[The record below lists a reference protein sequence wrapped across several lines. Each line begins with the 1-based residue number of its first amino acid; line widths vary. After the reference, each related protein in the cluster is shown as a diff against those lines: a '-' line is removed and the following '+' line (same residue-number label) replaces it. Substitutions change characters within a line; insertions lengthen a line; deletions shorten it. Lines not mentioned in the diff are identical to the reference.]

1 MSDLLLVSIL
11 APLTVAAIL
20 GAWQLTRAALRRR
33 QTTVTRRERAWDVIL
48 GTDAEIDPL
57 SGDQLRPAVPDIG
70 TRMGRAEHLM
80 ENVLIESVKRVERR
94 QDEQAEQIAGLRE
107 SQATTT
113 ARVQHLEQQVT
124 EWQTVD
130 RTQADTFRAALSEV
144 GIDTDIPHPR
154 PAGGT

>member
-1 MSDLLLVSIL
+1 MSDLLLVSVF

-20 GAWQLTRAALRRR
+20 GSWQLTRAAMRRR
-33 QTTVTRRERAWDVIL
+33 LTTVTRRERAWDVIL

-107 SQATTT
+107 SQATTS
-113 ARVQHLEQQVT
+113 ARVKHLEGRVEQ
-124 EWQTVD
+124 WQTVD

-144 GIDTDIPHPR
+144 GIDTDLPHPR